1 MAMTEV
7 IKQLREKTGAGI
19 MECKKAL
26 ALSNT
31 DMDAAVS
38 YLREKGIMK
47 AAEKSDRPT
56 SEGII
61 HSYIHGDGRI
71 GVLIEVNV
79 ETDFA
84 AKSEAFRLFVKE
96 IGLQIAAC
104 NPRYVKRED
113 IPFDMIENMKSEF
126 ASQSMNKG
134 KAGPLL
140 DKIIEGKMEKFYR
153 DACLM
158 DQAYIKDPERTV
170 RDIMAESVLAIGENI
185 MIRRFTRY
193 EMGK

>member
-1 MAMTEV
+1 MVMTEV

-26 ALSNT
+26 ALSNSDI
-31 DMDAAVS
+31 DMAVS
-38 YLREKGIMK
+38 YLKDKGIMK
-47 AAEKSDRPT
+47 AAEKSNRPA

-96 IGLQIAAC
+96 IGLQIAAS
-104 NPRYVKRED
+104 NPRYVRRED
-113 IPFDMIENMKSEF
+113 VPPDIVEGIKSEF
-126 ASQSMNKG
+126 VSQSMDKG

-140 DKIIEGKMEKFYR
+140 DKIVGGKMEKFYR
-153 DACLM
+153 DACLL

-170 RDIMAESVLAIGENI
+170 KDIMTETVLAIGENVI
-185 MIRRFTRY
+185 IRRFTRY